1 MCRDRIAWV
10 MGPLCGSSP
19 LVGMG
24 RANPYYTSSC
34 PPSLGDVAVRRLIDM
49 TSGAQAVSTAH
60 ESRTV
65 HNVEWRTS
73 GGHPTGRDTIQLEDA
88 VSTISQEYLLDFTS
102 EYGIRDCATGVSPLA
117 SRVKA
122 QSPEDY
128 VAMACNFQPYGR
140 DFYDRRPTGRFSN
153 GRIATDFISE
163 ALGIRSIIPAYLV
176 PHYNMVDFVKGV
188 SFSSAGT
195 GYDNLTSAIMFVIP
209 LWKELEYYKEYQ
221 NKMRTYLGAEKAS
234 KVLMEAL
241 YLISLGTNDFLE
253 NYYAFPLR
261 SATHSIEQYENF
273 LIGISRNFII
283 DLYNLGARKIAISGL
298 PPMGCLPLQR
308 TESFFLGKICIQSYN
323 RVAREFNMKL
333 QQVVLKLNQE
343 LGGIRL
349 VYSDIYNILSDIIKN
364 PKSFVYTADSFI
376 GLQGL
381 RLEKEDVARQ
391 EDTR

>member
-1 MCRDRIAWV
+1 
-10 MGPLCGSSP
+10 
-19 LVGMG
+19 
-24 RANPYYTSSC
+24 
-34 PPSLGDVAVRRLIDM
+34 
-49 TSGAQAVSTAH
+49 
-60 ESRTV
+60 
-65 HNVEWRTS
+65 
-73 GGHPTGRDTIQLEDA
+73 
-88 VSTISQEYLLDFTS
+88 
-102 EYGIRDCATGVSPLA
+102 
-117 SRVKA
+117 
-122 QSPEDY
+122 
-128 VAMACNFQPYGR
+128 
-140 DFYDRRPTGRFSN
+140 
-153 GRIATDFISE
+153 
-163 ALGIRSIIPAYLV
+163 
-176 PHYNMVDFVKGV
+176 MVNSYF
-188 SFSSAGT
+188 
-195 GYDNLTSAIMFVIP
+195 YDNLTSAIMFVIS

-241 YLISLGTNDFLE
+241 DLISLGTNDFLE